1 MFDIKQLSGILSI
14 SSRFLPTL
22 MDILRRLAE
31 EAQGRPTPEAPTQP
45 VSLDSQSFRN
55 ETPQP
60 NPVKSSVPESSV
72 SSNIS
77 YSDSGME
84 YSSPN
89 VTHRRTANIQ
99 EME

>member
-1 MFDIKQLSGILSI
+1 
-14 SSRFLPTL
+14 

-31 EAQGRPTPEAPTQP
+31 EAQGRPTPEAPRQP
-45 VSLDSQSFRN
+45 VSLASQSYGS

-60 NPVKSSVPESSV
+60 NRLTSSVPESSV
-72 SSNIS
+72 SSSVS

-89 VTHRRTANIQ
+89 LARRRATNNQ